1 MQLSDSIDFHTEKD
15 QYLDRIL
22 RVAGGMGITNT
33 LWLIVFSFLLAGGQL
48 LFKRAALEI
57 VGLPLSRLLPA
68 LAINPAMIAAMLLYA
83 GSTILWVW
91 ILSRVPLSQAYP
103 WVALGAII
111 VPLAATLLF
120 GEVVTPV
127 FWLGAILV
135 GAGILCTQ
143 IGSGGR
149 L

>member
-1 MQLSDSIDFHTEKD
+1 MPNMPNKRSLQLLGSH
-15 QYLDRIL
+15 Q
-22 RVAGGMGITNT
+22 
-33 LWLIVFSFLLAGGQL
+33 QL
-48 LFKRAALEI
+48 LFKRAALGI

-68 LAINPAMIAAMLLYA
+68 LAINPAMIAAVLLYA

-127 FWLGAILV
+127 FWLGATLV

-149 L
+149 F